1 MRRLFRFSII
11 RISNNKV
18 DPPGVVVGNVV
29 QTSLGKENENNVSEM
44 NSV

>member
-1 MRRLFRFSII
+1 MKLPCRSVKLYKQES
-11 RISNNKV
+11 
-18 DPPGVVVGNVV
+18 GVVVGNVV